1 MRRSLPSEMTV
12 NLVGVPTWVRND
24 RRLATYSGRSFSEE
38 KENSRRSTGGP
49 TSIPSATSLGSRLA

>member
-1 MRRSLPSEMTV
+1 MTV

-38 KENSRRSTGGP
+38 KENSRRSIGGP